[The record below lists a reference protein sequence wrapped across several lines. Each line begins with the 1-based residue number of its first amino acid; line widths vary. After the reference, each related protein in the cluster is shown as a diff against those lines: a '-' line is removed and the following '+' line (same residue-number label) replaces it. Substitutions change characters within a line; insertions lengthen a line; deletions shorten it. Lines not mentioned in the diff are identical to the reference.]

1 MKKLIS
7 AILLI
12 IIVAAL
18 LAGCSS
24 ASSTTASITTATS
37 AASTT
42 VTTTPVQTIVVG
54 TGIDMDKFCYLDANG
69 NLVGFEIDLL
79 NAVNKLLPQY
89 QFKFQTSDF
98 AGILV
103 GVTTGKYDIAAHYY
117 AWNATRGQN
126 YLYSGVPYLHYSYQI
141 AVAKGKT
148 GIQNI
153 DDLQGKNV
161 YVASGSNAANL
172 FETYNQT
179 AKTPIKLVYGSL
191 TADLLIKG
199 LTDGQFDATL
209 LDVRTINDYNVAYNN
224 QIQGVGDPLLPGY
237 TYYIFQKGN
246 DQLQKAVDGA
256 LTQLRANGTI
266 AALSNKWLGADY
278 SQLIPGVEIH

>member
-1 MKKLIS
+1 MKKLLLVIT
-7 AILLI
+7 AITI
-12 IIVAAL
+12 IATL
-18 LAGCSS
+18 FAGCST
-24 ASSTTASITTATS
+24 ASSQSATSTTTTSTASSITTT
-37 AASTT
+37 AA
-42 VTTTPVQTIVVG
+42 VQTIVVG
-54 TGIDMDKFCYLDANG
+54 TGIDMPKFCYLDANG

-79 NAVNKLLPQY
+79 TAVNKLLPQY
-89 QFKFQTSDF
+89 QFKFETADF
-98 AGILV
+98 ASILV

-117 AWNATRGQN
+117 AWNATRDQS

-141 AVAKGKT
+141 TVAKGKT
-148 GIQNI
+148 GIQTI
-153 DDLQGKNV
+153 DDLQGKTV

-191 TADLLIKG
+191 TADLLVKG

-237 TYYIFQKGN
+237 TYYIFQK
-246 DQLQKAVDGA
+246 
-256 LTQLRANGTI
+256 R
-266 AALSNKWLGADY
+266 
-278 SQLIPGVEIH
+278 